1 MNNQKKTMQRDRRSM
16 GSKAMDYHTP
26 HKTARAGAPLVKPE
40 FQKEYKS
47 QLNSMQSQKDV
58 ARKVKNYQADMNRSK
73 KMVQQMKLREAQAL
87 AEMPIDDTIP
97 DSDDEEED
105 DNDEEEG
112 SEEEQQ
118 D

>member
-1 MNNQKKTMQRDRRSM
+1 
-16 GSKAMDYHTP
+16 
-26 HKTARAGAPLVKPE
+26 
-40 FQKEYKS
+40 
-47 QLNSMQSQKDV
+47 
-58 ARKVKNYQADMNRSK
+58 
-73 KMVQQMKLREAQAL
+73 MKLREAQAL

>member
-1 MNNQKKTMQRDRRSM
+1 M

>member
-1 MNNQKKTMQRDRRSM
+1 
-16 GSKAMDYHTP
+16 
-26 HKTARAGAPLVKPE
+26 
-40 FQKEYKS
+40 
-47 QLNSMQSQKDV
+47 MQSQKDV